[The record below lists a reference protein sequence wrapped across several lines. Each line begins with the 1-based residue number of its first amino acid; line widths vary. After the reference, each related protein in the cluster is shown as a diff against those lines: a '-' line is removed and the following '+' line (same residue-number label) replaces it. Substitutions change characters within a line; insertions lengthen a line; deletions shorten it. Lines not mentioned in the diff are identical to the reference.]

1 MAQECVYQISS
12 FCLIPINRYW
22 VKNVIPRFNGA
33 IGTTK
38 NSVSAEWVKIVKDN
52 FHRQPMNLRLIEIRT
67 KKEKFNIFNF
77 RGWNKK
83 WRQSKKTFLAQ
94 NKKKTFLHLFSTFCL
109 FSVTEA
115 GLGWGIFGAMT
126 TCQKSSH
133 RAAACRL
140 HQIFNNLVSYS
151 LKLCTVFALT
161 LPGKYIFSL

>member
-1 MAQECVYQISS
+1 MCVPNFKLLPY
-12 FCLIPINRYW
+12 PINR
-22 VKNVIPRFNGA
+22 NVIPRFNGA

-38 NSVSAEWVKIVKDN
+38 NSVSAEWVKIVKHN
-52 FHRQPMNLRLIEIRT
+52 FRRQPMNLRLIEIRT

-83 WRQSKKTFLAQ
+83 WRQSKKRFWRKT
-94 NKKKTFLHLFSTFCL
+94 KKTFLHLFSTFCL

-140 HQIFNNLVSYS
+140 NQIFNNFVSYS
-151 LKLCTVFALT
+151 LMLCT
-161 LPGKYIFSL
+161 IFSLSLSG